1 MKIEQQRYRAIKLL
15 SGVLFLAL
23 IFSSFNNASA
33 GQNSVPAYDVT
44 GTLTDTP
51 VATATTFGAY
61 FFDPIGPYCVGGGCS
76 GPTGYN
82 LVTSSTL
89 NEQSMAASD
98 TKSGFSTGRGRV
110 ETTIRVGGAGIGTV
124 RVYVQWGAVSCSEGA
139 SILIYKLSGNEEY
152 PGIPGG
158 YMDIVLTYGDH
169 GEFKI
174 LTRCMTAGRYVGPI
188 GIDGIQYSLFPL
200 ATSTPSLTSTP
211 TMTSTSTHTPTPT
224 YTFTPTLTFTSTSS
238 PTLTPAPPY
247 SNGSGTCWKSGPS
260 WAGFDVS
267 YNFDT
272 LVPTDWYASINAAA
286 ETWTNVTPSRFSF
299 HRQPS
304 GNWIYYRVPKN
315 PKVIAA
321 AAPPPSSG
329 YIVKGYIKFNPR
341 MNWSITHPPSSG
353 TFGVQNVATHEFG
366 HWLFLY
372 DIYDSNCDNA
382 TMYYA
387 TAKGEDSK
395 SDLSPYDIEGI
406 NYQYP

>member
-1 MKIEQQRYRAIKLL
+1 MKNERHRVFELFCGLL
-15 SGVLFLAL
+15 LLAL
-23 IFSSFNNASA
+23 IFSSVPSASA
-33 GQNSVPAYDVT
+33 GKAYSPAYDTTNTPAPTPTVT
-44 GTLTDTP
+44 LAPSYFYEP
-51 VATATTFGAY
+51 V
-61 FFDPIGPYCVGGGCS
+61 GPYCVGGGCS
-76 GPTGYN
+76 SPIGYN
-82 LVTSSTL
+82 NVASSTL
-89 NEQSMAASD
+89 NEQSMQASD
-98 TKSGFSTGRGRV
+98 IKSGFSTGRGRV
-110 ETTIRVGGAGIGTV
+110 ETTIRIANAGVGTV
-124 RVYVQWGAVSCSEGA
+124 QVYYEWNGVECNDGSA
-139 SILIYKLSGNEEY
+139 ILIYKLSGNEEY
-152 PGIPGG
+152 PNPSTSG
-158 YMDIVLTYGDH
+158 YLDIVLTTWDNGS
-169 GEFKI
+169 FKI
-174 LTRCMTAGRYVGPI
+174 LTRCMTQGRYVGPF
-188 GIDGIQYSLFPL
+188 GIETLWYSLEP
-200 ATSTPSLTSTP
+200 ASSTP
-211 TMTSTSTHTPTPT
+211 TPTITNTPTHTPTPT

-260 WAGFDVS
+260 WAGFDVG
-267 YNFDT
+267 YNFDS

-299 HRQPS
+299 HNQPS

-315 PKVIAA
+315 PKVIAS

-341 MNWSITHPPSSG
+341 MNWSITHPPSSD

-372 DIYDSNCDNA
+372 DIYDSNCDDA

-395 SDLSPYDIEGI
+395 SDLSPYDVEGI